1 MKKVKILKIT
11 LEFGSES
18 SSNSKSISN
27 MSNKSS
33 ESNSYYKEYEFCNRN
48 IVNKSRERLK
58 KEMNIIC
65 KKYNLNYEIIRRIVD
80 LEFDLDLHYSVK
92 VNRMIF
98 YHDFYRD

>member
-1 MKKVKILKIT
+1 
-11 LEFGSES
+11 
-18 SSNSKSISN
+18 

-33 ESNSYYKEYEFCNRN
+33 KSNGYYEEDDYYDRI
-48 IVNKSRERLK
+48 IVNKLQERLK

-92 VNRMIF
+92 VNRLTF
-98 YHDFYRD
+98 DYDFYRD